1 LTLGETEEGSYWSSW
16 EIKFTKSLLDIR
28 IKEKE
33 PEPKCS
39 YHPCTTHPLFTMKI
53 IGVDVG
59 GTFTDVIL
67 TDTSTGQQYVH
78 KVPSTPQSQEI
89 AVVTG
94 IEGLL
99 RNNNITP
106 DDVSLVVHGTTVA
119 TNAML
124 ERKGARVVLIS
135 TEGLEDVLEIGRQNR
150 EDIYSISASRP
161 EPLVKR
167 EDRIGARERLDS
179 EGTPILPL
187 TPESIEDT
195 VTQVLER
202 DTQSIAISLLFS
214 FRNPVHERVLMKK
227 IKELT
232 EAYVVASSD
241 VLPEFREFERTST
254 TVLEAYLGPLV
265 IGYLE
270 RLDTSLR
277 SLLANSILAVMQSNG
292 GTMLATQARGRA
304 IGLAISGLAGG
315 VIGGWQIAK
324 QNDIE
329 KAITLDM
336 GGTSCD
342 ISAIIG
348 EIIVKPDN
356 EVAGLPL
363 RMPSTDVKTIGAGG
377 GSIAWVDDGGILHV
391 GPQSAGADP
400 GPAAYG
406 KGGPNAT
413 VTDANLVLGRLNPD
427 YFLGGNVH
435 LDMGLAREAVSKIA
449 ALLNMSIEEAALGI
463 IRISTANMVQAIRE
477 VTVERGSDPRQFV
490 LVPFGGA
497 GSTQAVDIADLLD
510 VNLIL
515 VPPFPGITSALGLVC
530 TNLRVDL
537 MRTILIDANVENE
550 GDLMDTLNELSSE
563 ARSRLEEQ
571 GVSADNIQLAWKI
584 DMRYGGQSHEL
595 SIPLNQEVE
604 DITSKS
610 IGQFESFHEESFGY
624 KLPGKKVE
632 WVTARV
638 VAQSNTKEYKPY
650 KHQEYEKSTPIG
662 TRTVLLS
669 DGSTT
674 KASVYRRKTL
684 GIGQT
689 IAGPAIIEQ
698 VDTTT
703 YIAPDWTAEQQADGS
718 LWVRRE
724 LR

>member
-1 LTLGETEEGSYWSSW
+1 M
-16 EIKFTKSLLDIR
+16 
-28 IKEKE
+28 
-33 PEPKCS
+33 
-39 YHPCTTHPLFTMKI
+39 FTMKI

-67 TDTSTGQQYVH
+67 TDTTTGQQYVH

-99 RNNNITP
+99 RNHNITP
-106 DDVSLVVHGTTVA
+106 DDISLVVHGTTVA

-124 ERKGARVVLIS
+124 ERKGERVVLIS
-135 TEGLEDVLEIGRQNR
+135 TEGLEDILEIGRQHR
-150 EDIYSISASRP
+150 EDIYSVSASRP
-161 EPLVKR
+161 EPLVIR
-167 EDRIGARERLDS
+167 EDRIGVRERLDS
-179 EGTPILPL
+179 EGTPIIPL
-187 TPESIEDT
+187 TRDSIDHV
-195 VTQVLER
+195 VTQVL
-202 DTQSIAISLLFS
+202 DLGSKSIAISLLFS
-214 FRNPVHERVLMKK
+214 FRNPSHERLLL
-227 IKELT
+227 KELEERT

-270 RLDTSLR
+270 RLDASLR

-324 QNDIE
+324 QNGIE

-348 EIIVKPDN
+348 DIIVKPDN

-377 GSIAWVDDGGILHV
+377 GSIAWVDDVGILHV
-391 GPQSAGADP
+391 GPQSAGAVP

-406 KGGPNAT
+406 KGGTDAT
-413 VTDANLVLGRLNPD
+413 VTDANLVLGRLNPN
-427 YFLGGNVH
+427 YFLGGNVP
-435 LDMGLAREAVSKIA
+435 LDIDLARAAVSKIA
-449 ALLNMSIEEAALGI
+449 TVLNMSIEEAALGI

-510 VNLIL
+510 IDLIL
-515 VPPFPGITSALGLVC
+515 IPPFPGITSALGLVC

-537 MRTILIDANVENE
+537 MRTILKDANVKNEEN
-550 GDLMDTLNELSSE
+550 LLSTLNELSLE
-563 ARSRLEEQ
+563 AKSRLEEQ
-571 GVSADNIQLAWKI
+571 GVSTADTKLTWKI

-595 SIPLNQEVE
+595 SIPLNQEVG
-604 DITSKS
+604 DVTSQS
-610 IGQFESFHEESFGY
+610 VGHFESLHEESFGY
-624 KLPGKKVE
+624 KLDGRKVE
-632 WVTARV
+632 WVTVRV
-638 VAQSNTKEYKPY
+638 VAQSSAKEYKPY
-650 KHQEYEKSTPIG
+650 KHPENEESLPIG
-662 TRTVLLS
+662 KRVVLLS
-669 DGSTT
+669 DESTT
-674 KASVYRRKTL
+674 EANVYRRKSL
-684 GIGQT
+684 GNGQT
-689 IAGPAIIEQ
+689 ITGPSIIEQ

-703 YIAPDWTAEQQADGS
+703 YIASEWTAEQQADGT
-718 LWVRRE
+718 LWVRRDT
-724 LR
+724 R